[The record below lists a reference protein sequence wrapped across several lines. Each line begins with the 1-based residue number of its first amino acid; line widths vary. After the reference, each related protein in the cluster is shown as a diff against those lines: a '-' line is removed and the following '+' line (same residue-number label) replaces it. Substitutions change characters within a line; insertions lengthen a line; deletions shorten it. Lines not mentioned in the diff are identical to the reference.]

1 MEKSSLSTSATVVT
15 ITNRRR
21 KPFLV
26 CLLLPLLHLLAP
38 VAASTAVATIAAAA
52 SVAAATVVAASVAVI
67 VVAAV
72 PVGVGNHLKVVII
85 SQRLYRSHG

>member
-1 MEKSSLSTSATVVT
+1 
-15 ITNRRR
+15 
-21 KPFLV
+21 
-26 CLLLPLLHLLAP
+26 

-72 PVGVGNHLKVVII
+72 PVAVGSHLKVITI
-85 SQRLYRSHG
+85 SQRLYRSHVSDRGEDWLQASEFIREKNQFFP

>member
-1 MEKSSLSTSATVVT
+1 VT

-52 SVAAATVVAASVAVI
+52 SVAVI

-85 SQRLYRSHG
+85 SQRLYRNHV